1 MRHELAKR
9 LKKLGT
15 HLSVVGQLTATERV
29 ANFVAMM
36 KVVYN
41 ARHVQAQP
49 MKLSMK
55 RSDIADYLGLR
66 LETLSRSFTKLRQ
79 RNIIEVQDDEVLIID
94 PERLNQL
101 SNR

>member
-1 MRHELAKR
+1 M
-9 LKKLGT
+9 T
-15 HLSVVGQLTATERV
+15 
-29 ANFVAMM
+29 
-36 KVVYN
+36 
-41 ARHVQAQP
+41 
-49 MKLSMK
+49 LSMK